1 MFDDRS
7 RGLTSIYVL
16 LLLGVGICIG
26 AVAGLAV
33 ERFSNNGVTI
43 GLISGLVAVVAA
55 WQARLLAERFLPE
68 GTVPDMGA
76 DKFPRVVLVNILVV
90 SLMGG
95 LAGHDV
101 SNVIGETSG
110 MWVGALAGVFATLAM
125 LVLMVTYFYRED
137 TPDASNKSL

>member
-1 MFDDRS
+1 M
-7 RGLTSIYVL
+7 T
-16 LLLGVGICIG
+16 
-26 AVAGLAV
+26 
-33 ERFSNNGVTI
+33 NGVAI
-43 GLISGLVAVVAA
+43 GLISGLIAVVAA

-76 DKFPRVVLVNILVV
+76 DKFPGVVLVNILVV

-137 TPDASNKSL
+137 AADASSESL

>member
-1 MFDDRS
+1 M
-7 RGLTSIYVL
+7 T
-16 LLLGVGICIG
+16 
-26 AVAGLAV
+26 
-33 ERFSNNGVTI
+33 NGVAI
-43 GLISGLVAVVAA
+43 GLISGLIAVVAA

-76 DKFPRVVLVNILVV
+76 DKFPGVVLVNILVV

-101 SNVIGETSG
+101 SNVIGESSG

-125 LVLMVTYFYRED
+125 LVLMVTYFYREGA
-137 TPDASNKSL
+137 PDASSESP

>member
-1 MFDDRS
+1 MFDDQS

-33 ERFSNNGVTI
+33 ERFSNNGVMM
-43 GLISGLVAVVAA
+43 GLISGLIAVVAA
-55 WQARLLAERFLPE
+55 WLARLLAERFLPE

-125 LVLMVTYFYRED
+125 LVLMVTYFHRD
-137 TPDASNKSL
+137 GTPDTSSESL

>member
-1 MFDDRS
+1 M
-7 RGLTSIYVL
+7 
-16 LLLGVGICIG
+16 
-26 AVAGLAV
+26 
-33 ERFSNNGVTI
+33 

-55 WQARLLAERFLPE
+55 WEARLLAERFLPE
-68 GTVPDMGA
+68 GKVPDMAA

-110 MWVGALAGVFATLAM
+110 MWVGALAGVFATVAM
-125 LVLMVTYFYRED
+125 LVLMVTYFYREA
-137 TPDASNKSL
+137 TPDSSNESL

>member
-1 MFDDRS
+1 M
-7 RGLTSIYVL
+7 
-16 LLLGVGICIG
+16 
-26 AVAGLAV
+26 
-33 ERFSNNGVTI
+33 

-55 WQARLLAERFLPE
+55 WEARLLAERFLPE
-68 GTVPDMGA
+68 GTVPDMAA

-110 MWVGALAGVFATLAM
+110 MWVGALAGVFATVAM
-125 LVLMVTYFYRED
+125 LVLMVTYFYREA
-137 TPDASNKSL
+137 TPDSSNESL

>member
-1 MFDDRS
+1 MVDDRS

-33 ERFSNNGVTI
+33 ERFSNSGVAI
-43 GLISGLVAVVAA
+43 GLVAGLIAVLAA
-55 WQARLLAERFLPE
+55 WLARLLAERFLPE

-125 LVLMVTYFYRED
+125 LVLMVTYFYREGA
-137 TPDASNKSL
+137 PDASSNSL